1 MSVTVQRARI
11 ARVRRLQHQLAATA
25 AASAADQ
32 VRTLENNQQRLRQ
45 MRQGLGPEPGRTS
58 GATLASRGELAM
70 RIEAARDGLKKPILN
85 ANAAVKLREEA
96 RLRAR
101 RDQEAA
107 EKLEGRARSGDA
119 QREEKR
125 SAGLFRRTSRT
136 TFANGERV

>member
-1 MSVTVQRARI
+1 MSLTLQRARV

-32 VRTLENNQQRLRQ
+32 VRALENNQQRLRQ
-45 MRQGLGPEPGRTS
+45 MRQGLGTEPGPTS
-58 GATLASRGELAM
+58 GATLASRGELAL
-70 RIEAARDGLKKPILN
+70 RIEAARDGLSHSIVN
-85 ANAAVKLREEA
+85 ASAAVRLREQA

-107 EKLEGRARSGDA
+107 AKLERQARSSDA

-125 SAGLFRRTSRT
+125 SAGLFRRSKR
-136 TFANGERV
+136 ASVDGERE